1 MTPDQFVAK
10 WRNIQLKE
18 KAGYVEHF
26 TDLCRVVDHPTP
38 AEADPAGHFFA
49 FEAGATK
56 QGGGQGWAD
65 VWYKGHFAIEYKGPD
80 GNLEKAYAQLLQ
92 YRESLQNPPLLI
104 VCNLQEIIIHTN
116 FTNSVKA
123 IITLTLD
130 DLLTPAGLTAL
141 RNLFYHPEAFRPQ
154 VTAAQVTEEA
164 ATHFARLAMHLGKWG
179 YPPHAIAHY
188 SIRLL
193 FCLFAEDIALLP
205 HNLFTRIVEN
215 GRQDARRFNQ
225 QTQQLFAAMA
235 EGADFG
241 EHAIRWFNGGLF
253 DGADV
258 LEMDS
263 QGVDLLQHITQ
274 LDWSAIE
281 PSIFGTLFT
290 RSLDP
295 DQRARLGAQYT
306 SKADIVLIVEPVLM
320 APLRKAWKAVQ
331 VEAQQLAQKRDRAT
345 TRAAATQA
353 NQALN
358 QCILAF
364 AAKLATTR
372 VLDPACGSGNFLYV
386 ALRLLLDLWK
396 EVALFAGELGLPM
409 LSPLPG
415 LAPSPAQLYGIEIN
429 DYAHELAQATV
440 WIGYLQWLHD
450 NGYGFPS
457 DPVLKPLDTIQQM
470 DAILAFDE
478 EGKPVEPAWPAAK
491 VIVGN
496 PPFLGGGK
504 IRGELGDKYTD
515 KLFNLYGDRLPNF
528 SDLVCYWFEKS
539 RKMVELRQVQR
550 AGLLATQGIRG
561 GANRTVLDRIKQTG
575 DIFWALSDRNWILNG
590 AAVHVS
596 MIGFDDGRELLHS
609 LDDRPVTTIN
619 ADLTTA
625 VDVTRALI
633 LNENVGLSFQGP
645 SPKAP
650 FDVDDET
657 AKLLLASPVASRE
670 RNMTDVVRPV
680 VSAVD
685 IGQGNRGKWTIDF
698 GLLELSEAE
707 LYPAALQY
715 VKDTVLPVRSKR
727 RDDYRG
733 MWWQYARPRPDMR
746 AALTGKERFIATPRV
761 SKYRL
766 FVWLPSEYLANDGTI
781 VISREDDYMFGVL
794 HAWPHEIWSRAKG
807 TQLREAESGCRYTPT
822 TTFET
827 FPFPWPPGH
836 EPLDDP
842 RVQAIAAA
850 AQALVAQRDAWLNPP
865 GLPAAELKQ
874 RTLTNLY
881 NARPDWLDAAH
892 HTLDAAVC
900 AAYGWPADLSDEE
913 VLARLLALNLERA
926 QGEGLART

>member
-80 GNLEKAYAQLLQ
+80 GNLARAYSQLLQ

-104 VCNLQEIIIHTN
+104 VCNLQEIVIHTN

-123 IITLTLD
+123 IITLTLE
-130 DLLTPAGLTAL
+130 DLLTSAGLTAL

-154 VTAAQVTEEA
+154 ITAAQVTEEA
-164 ATHFARLAMHLGKWG
+164 ATHFARLATHLGKWS

-225 QTQQLFAAMA
+225 QARQLFAAMA
-235 EGADFG
+235 EGANFG
-241 EHAIRWFNGGLF
+241 EHTIRWFNGGLF

-263 QGVDLLQHITQ
+263 EGVDLLQRIAQ
-274 LDWSAIE
+274 LDWSSIE

-386 ALRLLLDLWK
+386 ALRLLLD
-396 EVALFAGELGLPM
+396 
-409 LSPLPG
+409 
-415 LAPSPAQLYGIEIN
+415 
-429 DYAHELAQATV
+429 
-440 WIGYLQWLHD
+440 
-450 NGYGFPS
+450 
-457 DPVLKPLDTIQQM
+457 
-470 DAILAFDE
+470 
-478 EGKPVEPAWPAAK
+478 
-491 VIVGN
+491 
-496 PPFLGGGK
+496 
-504 IRGELGDKYTD
+504 
-515 KLFNLYGDRLPNF
+515 
-528 SDLVCYWFEKS
+528 
-539 RKMVELRQVQR
+539 
-550 AGLLATQGIRG
+550 
-561 GANRTVLDRIKQTG
+561 
-575 DIFWALSDRNWILNG
+575 
-590 AAVHVS
+590 
-596 MIGFDDGRELLHS
+596 
-609 LDDRPVTTIN
+609 
-619 ADLTTA
+619 
-625 VDVTRALI
+625 
-633 LNENVGLSFQGP
+633 
-645 SPKAP
+645 
-650 FDVDDET
+650 
-657 AKLLLASPVASRE
+657 
-670 RNMTDVVRPV
+670 
-680 VSAVD
+680 
-685 IGQGNRGKWTIDF
+685 
-698 GLLELSEAE
+698 
-707 LYPAALQY
+707 
-715 VKDTVLPVRSKR
+715 
-727 RDDYRG
+727 
-733 MWWQYARPRPDMR
+733 
-746 AALTGKERFIATPRV
+746 
-761 SKYRL
+761 
-766 FVWLPSEYLANDGTI
+766 
-781 VISREDDYMFGVL
+781 
-794 HAWPHEIWSRAKG
+794 
-807 TQLREAESGCRYTPT
+807 
-822 TTFET
+822 
-827 FPFPWPPGH
+827 
-836 EPLDDP
+836 
-842 RVQAIAAA
+842 
-850 AQALVAQRDAWLNPP
+850 
-865 GLPAAELKQ
+865 
-874 RTLTNLY
+874 
-881 NARPDWLDAAH
+881 
-892 HTLDAAVC
+892 
-900 AAYGWPADLSDEE
+900 
-913 VLARLLALNLERA
+913 
-926 QGEGLART
+926 

>member
-1 MTPDQFVAK
+1 
-10 WRNIQLKE
+10 
-18 KAGYVEHF
+18 
-26 TDLCRVVDHPTP
+26 
-38 AEADPAGHFFA
+38 DPAGHFFA

-80 GNLEKAYAQLLQ
+80 GNLARAYSQLLQ

-104 VCNLQEIIIHTN
+104 VCNLQEIVIHTN

-123 IITLTLD
+123 IITLTLE
-130 DLLTPAGLTAL
+130 DLLTSAGLTAL

-154 VTAAQVTEEA
+154 ITAAQVTEEA
-164 ATHFARLAMHLGKWG
+164 ATHFARLATHLGKWS

-225 QTQQLFAAMA
+225 QARQLFAAMA
-235 EGADFG
+235 EGANFG
-241 EHAIRWFNGGLF
+241 EHTIRWFNGGLF

-263 QGVDLLQHITQ
+263 EGVDLLQRIAQ
-274 LDWSAIE
+274 LDWSSIE

-478 EGKPVEPAWPAAK
+478 QGKPVEPAWPAAE

-496 PPFLGGGK
+496 PPFLGGG
-504 IRGELGDKYTD
+504 RLRSEFGDKYVD
-515 KLFNLYGDRLPNF
+515 ALFALYLGAVPSF
-528 SDLVCYWFEKS
+528 SDLVCYWFEMS
-539 RKMVELRQVQR
+539 RRQVLHKPVR
-550 AGLLATQGIRG
+550 CGLLATNSIRG
-561 GANRTVLDRIKQTG
+561 GVNRHVLEQIKNTG
-575 DIFWALSDRNWILNG
+575 DIFYAWSDRAWVLDG
-590 AAVHVS
+590 ANVRVS
-596 MIGFDDGRELLHS
+596 MIGFDDGSEQFKMLNGIS
-609 LDDRPVTTIN
+609 ATNIN
-619 ADLTTA
+619 SDLTRGIDLTTA
-625 VDVTRALI
+625 QPLI
-633 LNENVGLSFQGP
+633 ENFSIQFEGTKKGADFDIPYEVAQEMLKQP
-645 SPKAP
+645 SNI
-650 FDVDDET
+650 DGCHN
-657 AKLLLASPVASRE
+657 S
-670 RNMTDVVRPV
+670 DVVKPW
-680 VSAVD
+680 ANAFD
-685 IGQGNRGKWTIDF
+685 LTRGSRSMWIIDF
-698 GLLELSEAE
+698 GVDMTLDQAIRYQS
-707 LYPAALQY
+707 PFNHI
-715 VKDTVLPVRSKR
+715 DRMVRPKYEKKR
-727 RDDYRG
+727 SR
-733 MWWQYARPRPDMR
+733 WWLHERPRPEMR
-746 AALTGKERFIATPRV
+746 VALSILNRFVVTPRH

-766 FVWLPSEYLANDGTI
+766 FLW
-781 VISREDDYMFGVL
+781 
-794 HAWPHEIWSRAKG
+794 
-807 TQLREAESGCRYTPT
+807 
-822 TTFET
+822 
-827 FPFPWPPGH
+827 
-836 EPLDDP
+836 
-842 RVQAIAAA
+842 
-850 AQALVAQRDAWLNPP
+850 
-865 GLPAAELKQ
+865 
-874 RTLTNLY
+874 
-881 NARPDWLDAAH
+881 
-892 HTLDAAVC
+892 
-900 AAYGWPADLSDEE
+900 
-913 VLARLLALNLERA
+913 
-926 QGEGLART
+926 